1 MYENPYQY
9 LSGNIGDKKLI
20 RAGFEEKLYDTGQI
34 KLNYVVG
41 PDNGPNLLLIPAQ
54 MGTWES
60 YGKVLIPLSQ
70 QFKVYAIDI
79 RGHGKSSWTPG
90 DYSWSIIGQDMRSF
104 IDNVV
109 QGKVIISGNSSGG
122 IIALWCAANLG
133 SEVAGIVIEDAPVFS
148 AEMPRFK
155 ERDRFVYNGLKHI
168 VEKIGDLDNRDLA
181 DYFSGQE
188 MPVSE
193 NRVKKMPD
201 WMIRLLSKRI
211 KKFQTN
217 HPNQPLEV
225 GFPSA
230 LKQLLKSLSM
240 FDPDFAR
247 AFVDGRFYQGIH
259 HAEALKASTCP
270 ILCLHANWKRYEK
283 YGLVGAL
290 DDQDVQHILELA
302 PQTIYKKIPANHVIH
317 AFKPRSYIQALLEFK
332 DIIQNH

>member
-90 DYSWSIIGQDMRSF
+90 DYSWSTIGQDMRSF

-155 ERDRFVYNGLKHI
+155 ERDRFVYNGLKHV
-168 VEKIGDLDNRDLA
+168 VEKLGDLDNHDFA

-225 GFPSA
+225 GFPPT
-230 LKQLLKSLSM
+230 LKRLLKSLSM

-259 HAEALKASTCP
+259 HAEALKASACP

-290 DDQDVQHILELA
+290 DDQDVQYILELA
-302 PQTIYKKIPANHVIH
+302 PHTIYKKIPANHVIH
-317 AFKPRSYIQALLEFK
+317 AFKPRCYIQALLEFK
-332 DIIQNH
+332 DIIQNS

>member
-1 MYENPYQY
+1 
-9 LSGNIGDKKLI
+9 
-20 RAGFEEKLYDTGQI
+20 
-34 KLNYVVG
+34 
-41 PDNGPNLLLIPAQ
+41 
-54 MGTWES
+54 
-60 YGKVLIPLSQ
+60 
-70 QFKVYAIDI
+70 
-79 RGHGKSSWTPG
+79 
-90 DYSWSIIGQDMRSF
+90 
-104 IDNVV
+104 
-109 QGKVIISGNSSGG
+109 
-122 IIALWCAANLG
+122 
-133 SEVAGIVIEDAPVFS
+133 
-148 AEMPRFK
+148 MPRFK
-155 ERDRFVYNGLKHI
+155 ERDRFVYNGLKHM

-230 LKQLLKSLSM
+230 LKLLLKSLSM

-270 ILCLHANWKRYEK
+270 ILFLHANWKRYEK

-317 AFKPRSYIQALLEFK
+317 AFKPRCYIQALLEFK
-332 DIIQNH
+332 DTIQNS